1 MGGGIAQVVAASGRH
16 VSLYDAAPG
25 AAERA
30 LETMRKSLAK
40 LAEKGAPDPDEVL
53 ARVTIVDDLVPAAL
67 MIEAVVEDADTKEDV
82 FRRADL
88 TLAPAAILA
97 SNTSSIPISSLAAAT
112 NRPDKAI
119 GMHFFNPVPVLKL
132 VEIVRGRE
140 TSDETA
146 GAITAFAEELGKTP
160 AVANDFPGFVSNRIL
175 MPYIN
180 EAVHAL
186 DDDPGLRALLRAT
199 LDAVDVEV
207 DDAADAAVALTTI
220 RRRRPDAIVLDVNLP
235 GLDGLSF
242 CRQLKRERATRD
254 IPIVVL
260 TVSALATALE
270 TKDTGTRAHSQRVQR
285 YAVELTKAVDPD
297 LIDDQST
304 EYGFLLHDVG
314 KIGIP
319 DDLLLKPGPLTQ
331 AERRRMETHTVL
343 GEQMLRGVA
352 FLHGEGLRVVRSH
365 HERWDGTGYPD
376 GIGGTDI
383 PLGARIFAVADA
395 LDAMTS
401 DRPYR
406 KAMSWA
412 AAGREILSESRRQF
426 DPQVVE
432 AFTAR
437 ERSLRAIRREFAA
450 LAA

>member
-1 MGGGIAQVVAASGRH
+1 
-16 VSLYDAAPG
+16 
-25 AAERA
+25 
-30 LETMRKSLAK
+30 MRL
-40 LAEKGAPDPDEVL
+40 L
-53 ARVTIVDDLVPAAL
+53 LV
-67 MIEAVVEDADTKEDV
+67 
-82 FRRADL
+82 
-88 TLAPAAILA
+88 
-97 SNTSSIPISSLAAAT
+97 
-112 NRPDKAI
+112 
-119 GMHFFNPVPVLKL
+119 
-132 VEIVRGRE
+132 
-140 TSDETA
+140 
-146 GAITAFAEELGKTP
+146 
-160 AVANDFPGFVSNRIL
+160 
-175 MPYIN
+175 
-180 EAVHAL
+180 

-207 DDAADAAVALTTI
+207 DDAEDATTALTAI
-220 RRRRPDAIVLDVNLP
+220 RQRRPDAIVLDVNLP

-242 CRQLKRERATRD
+242 CRQLKRDRATRE

-260 TVSALATALE
+260 TGSDGGTADAALDAGADSFLRKPFSPLELLAIVERLAGGLYGIPFRATKKREPQEQLLLYARDLRHLLEIERGQRHLLESAYHETVAALATALE

-285 YAVELTKAVDPD
+285 YAMELTKAVGPD

-319 DDLLLKPGPLTQ
+319 DEILLKPGPLTP

-365 HERWDGTGYPD
+365 HERWDGSGYPD
-376 GIGGTDI
+376 GIGGTEI

-412 AAGREILSESRRQF
+412 AASREILSESKRQF
-426 DPQVVE
+426 DPQVVD
-432 AFTAR
+432 AFMGR
-437 ERSLRAIRREFAA
+437 ERSLRVIRREFAA

>member
-1 MGGGIAQVVAASGRH
+1 VR
-16 VSLYDAAPG
+16 L
-25 AAERA
+25 
-30 LETMRKSLAK
+30 L
-40 LAEKGAPDPDEVL
+40 
-53 ARVTIVDDLVPAAL
+53 LV
-67 MIEAVVEDADTKEDV
+67 
-82 FRRADL
+82 
-88 TLAPAAILA
+88 
-97 SNTSSIPISSLAAAT
+97 
-112 NRPDKAI
+112 
-119 GMHFFNPVPVLKL
+119 
-132 VEIVRGRE
+132 
-140 TSDETA
+140 
-146 GAITAFAEELGKTP
+146 
-160 AVANDFPGFVSNRIL
+160 
-175 MPYIN
+175 
-180 EAVHAL
+180 

-207 DDAADAAVALTTI
+207 DDAADAAAALTSI
-220 RRRRPDAIVLDVNLP
+220 RRRRPDAIVLDVKLP

-242 CRQLKRERATRD
+242 CRQLKRDRTTRD

-260 TVSALATALE
+260 SGSDGGTAAAAQEAGAESFLRKPFSPLELLAIVERLAGGLYGIPFRASNKREPQEQLLLYARDLRHLLEIERGQRHLLESAYHETVSALATALE

-285 YAVELTKAVDPD
+285 YAVALTKAVRPE

-319 DDLLLKPGPLTQ
+319 DDILLKPGPLTP

-376 GIGGTDI
+376 GIGGTEI

-412 AAGREILSESRRQF
+412 AAGREILAESKRQF
-426 DPQVVE
+426 DPQVVD
-432 AFTAR
+432 AFVSG

-450 LAA
+450 IAA